1 MLQAKDIMHPR
12 LSVMDKEKGDAL
24 IRKMLCEYPALP
36 VINEKLEVLGV
47 VSEHDILFALKEG
60 RTIHEFDAETVMTSP
75 AYTAYPDTPVTA
87 IIEKM
92 VTNQL
97 TLVPVVAKGN
107 SQLVGII
114 SRKNILNAASE
125 HGFWPEHE
133 FKKRV

>member
-12 LSVMDKEKGDAL
+12 CSIMAKERGEEL

-36 VINEKLEVLGV
+36 VINEGLEVLGV

-60 RTIHEFDAETVMTSP
+60 KTIHEFDAETVMTSP
-75 AYTAYPDTPVTA
+75 ALTVTTDTPVDQ
-87 IIEKM
+87 IMEMM
-92 VTNQL
+92 VSKQL
-97 TLVPVVAKGN
+97 TMVPVVAKGN

-114 SRKNILNAASE
+114 SRKNIINATTE
-125 HGFWPEHE
+125 YGFWPEHE